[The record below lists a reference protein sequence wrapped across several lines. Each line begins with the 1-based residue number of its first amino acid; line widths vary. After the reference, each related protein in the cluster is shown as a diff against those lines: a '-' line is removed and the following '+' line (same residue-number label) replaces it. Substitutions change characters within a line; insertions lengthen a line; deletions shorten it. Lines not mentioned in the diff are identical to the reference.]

1 MRKATLEKVQ
11 ARHGDYVDSSAKRP
25 ILIVRDG
32 EPVAMLLGIH
42 PKRRQTPAKLRAVLK
57 NAWKD
62 FEKHGGIAHEKFWKE
77 LASETRK
84 T

>member
-11 ARHGDYVDSSAKRP
+11 ARLGDYVDSSAKRP

-42 PKRRQTPAKLRAVLK
+42 PKRRQTPAKLRAVTSGR
-57 NAWKD
+57 WSIRCRPTS
-62 FEKHGGIAHEKFWKE
+62 GGLGCAG
-77 LASETRK
+77 
-84 T
+84 